1 MELESRKEAPPP
13 VESSQIEGKLKV
25 TYHYA
30 TLVKL
35 LTIKQDAGAK

>member
-1 MELESRKEAPPP
+1 MELESRKEVPPP
-13 VESSQIEGKLKV
+13 VESPQIEGKLKI
-25 TYHYA
+25 TCDYA